1 MCRSIRCA
9 REPLSSAR
17 RTGAGGA
24 RVAHLT
30 GKDDGITARA
40 PIHQRFPRFADLLA
54 LEPDVSMFAHLRAAE
69 SIGRPLGDDRFLA
82 RIERLTS
89 RSLKPRKSGSK
100 PGPKPGT
107 RVQAKGN

>member
-30 GKDDGITARA
+30 GKDDGITART
-40 PIHQRFPRFADLLA
+40 PLHLRFPRFAALLA
-54 LEPDVSMFAHLRAAE
+54 LEADVDMFV
-69 SIGRPLGDDRFLA
+69 RPR
-82 RIERLTS
+82 RREHW
-89 RSLKPRKSGSK
+89 
-100 PGPKPGT
+100 
-107 RVQAKGN
+107 